1 MYKAFFNMSKTPFSK
16 DISESSLYIGQHF
29 KELQGRLK
37 TAAAERLFLVVTG
50 DSGCGKTTA
59 ARWFVSSLDPARF
72 VHFYISD
79 SALSPRNFYYEILN
93 QLGVRP
99 RFFRGDAKRQM
110 AQELSKIIE
119 AHKTP
124 VVTIDEAHL
133 CDREMLTEIRF
144 LLNFK
149 MDSYS
154 PMGLIILGQSE
165 LRENLKKS
173 VYQAIAGRVEL
184 QYHLPS
190 FDRAQTQDYIDSHL
204 QYAGETR
211 KIFTKE
217 AIDAIF
223 NYSGGLARKINRLAS
238 ACLYY
243 APQAKKNTID
253 ERLVALMIETE
264 LS

>member
-1 MYKAFFNMSKTPFSK
+1 MYKGYFNMLKTPFSK
-16 DISESSLYIGQHF
+16 DISENAFYMTPQF
-29 KELQGRLK
+29 KELQYRFQK
-37 TAAAERLFLVVTG
+37 AAKERLLLVVTG

-59 ARWFVSSLDPARF
+59 ARCFVSSLDSSHYI
-72 VHFYISD
+72 HFYISD

-99 RFFRGDAKRQM
+99 HFYRGDAKRQM
-110 AQELSKIIE
+110 AQELSRIIDM
-119 AHKTP
+119 HKTP

-133 CDREMLTEIRF
+133 CDREILTEIRF

-165 LRENLKKS
+165 LREMLRKP
-173 VYQAIAGRVEL
+173 VYQAIAGRIEL

-190 FDRAQTQDYIDSHL
+190 FDRAQTQEYITSHL

-211 KIFTKE
+211 NLFTEE
-217 AIDAIF
+217 AINTIF
-223 NYSGGLARKINRLAS
+223 AYSGGLARKINRVAS
-238 ACLYY
+238 ACLCY
-243 APQAKKNTID
+243 APQTKKNFID
-253 ERLVALMIETE
+253 ENIVSLMIETE

>member
-1 MYKAFFNMSKTPFSK
+1 MYKGFFNMNKTPFSK
-16 DISESSLYIGQHF
+16 DISENALYMGPHF

-37 TAAAERLFLVVTG
+37 TAATERLFLVVTG

-59 ARWFVSSLDPARF
+59 ARLFVSSLDPARF

-93 QLGVRP
+93 QLGVKP

-110 AQELSKIIE
+110 AKELSRIID
-119 AHKTP
+119 ARKTP

-144 LLNFK
+144 LLNFR

-165 LRENLKKS
+165 LRDNLKKPA
-173 VYQAIAGRVEL
+173 YQAIAGRVEL

-190 FDRAQTQDYIDSHL
+190 FDRAQTQEYITSHL
-204 QYAGETR
+204 RYAGETR
-211 KIFTKE
+211 NIFTDE

-223 NYSGGLARKINRLAS
+223 TYSSGFARNINRIAS
-238 ACLYY
+238 ACLYC
-243 APQAKKNTID
+243 APQIKKNTID
-253 ERLVALMIETE
+253 EKIVAMMRETE